1 MGIITNTINMNVNEL
16 VKDLFERGTITK
28 EEIIEFGKTCQL
40 IILKDCL
47 KYNDETLTYEK
58 VKSNVNVL
66 KSELL
71 LDENKL
77 HIVIFNT
84 SLN

>member
-1 MGIITNTINMNVNEL
+1 MGIIINTINMNVNEL
-16 VKDLFERGTITK
+16 VKDLFDKGAITK

-47 KYNDETLTYEK
+47 EYDDETLTYKK
-58 VKSNVNVL
+58 VKSNINIL
-66 KSELL
+66 KSELV

>member
-77 HIVIFNT
+77 HIAIFNT